1 MATDGMR
8 TLIDAVY
15 EDKEMREALLD
26 INRFKQ
32 TIISK
37 FSREDLDVLEEAGFE
52 FSNNFITQRRNELKT
67 FLLTHPEC
75 MSGDFETLMDKIM
88 YYTAKQGTKLKD
100 QKKKR
105 LQRVK
110 QLAKENIKRVKKS
123 KSKPKPKAP
132 IEEEEEE
139 EEEES
144 ESK

>member
-8 TLIDAVY
+8 SLIDTVY
-15 EDKEMREALLD
+15 DDQEMREALFD
-26 INRFKQ
+26 ITQFK
-32 TIISK
+32 ISMISR

-67 FLLTHPEC
+67 FLLNHPEC
-75 MSGDFETLMDKIM
+75 MSGELETLMDKIM
-88 YYTAKQGTKLKD
+88 YYTAKEGTKLKD

-139 EEEES
+139 EEES

>member
-52 FSNNFITQRRNELKT
+52 FSNNYITQRRNELKT

-88 YYTAKQGTKLKD
+88 YYTAKEGTKLKD

-105 LQRVK
+105 LQRAK
-110 QLAKENIKRVKKS
+110 QLAKENIKRVK

-139 EEEES
+139 ES

>member
-1 MATDGMR
+1 MATEGMR

-52 FSNNFITQRRNELKT
+52 FSNNYITQRRNELKT

-105 LQRVK
+105 LQRIK
-110 QLAKENIKRVKKS
+110 QLAEKNIKRVKKS
-123 KSKPKPKAP
+123 TPKKKPKAP

-139 EEEES
+139 ESES

>member
-1 MATDGMR
+1 
-8 TLIDAVY
+8 
-15 EDKEMREALLD
+15 
-26 INRFKQ
+26 
-32 TIISK
+32 
-37 FSREDLDVLEEAGFE
+37 
-52 FSNNFITQRRNELKT
+52 
-67 FLLTHPEC
+67 

>member
-1 MATDGMR
+1 MYD
-8 TLIDAVY
+8 DQ
-15 EDKEMREALLD
+15 EMREALFD
-26 INRFKQ
+26 ITQFK
-32 TIISK
+32 ISMISR

-67 FLLTHPEC
+67 FLLNHPEC
-75 MSGDFETLMDKIM
+75 MSGELETLMDKIM
-88 YYTAKQGTKLKD
+88 YYTAKEGTKLKD

-139 EEEES
+139 EEES